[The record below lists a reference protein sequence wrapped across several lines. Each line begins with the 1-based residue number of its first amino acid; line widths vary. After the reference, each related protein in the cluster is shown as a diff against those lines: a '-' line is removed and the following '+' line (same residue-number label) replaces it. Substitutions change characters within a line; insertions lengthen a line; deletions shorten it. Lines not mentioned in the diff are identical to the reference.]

1 MANFPGLKMTAAGRE
16 LQAKA
21 QTGQLLK
28 FTRVALGDGLPPAD
42 PDALVA
48 LVNECQTLSIQ
59 RQEVPGDGTAV
70 LRVIMTNQ
78 GVTTG
83 FYMRE
88 LATFAEDPDTGAE
101 VLYSYSNAGDE
112 CDFLPA
118 EGAAVVWEG
127 IFDLVTVVGNAENV
141 TAVIDDYITIALKS
155 EVDALKPRLMPEGGT
170 VGQMVRKA
178 SNAEGDVEYFDPELD
193 GFDVRLTSIEEPR
206 TAVANQRVFTLQKT
220 VTNGLAVYING
231 ERLSREA
238 WTALSATQLQLDDPL
253 IAGTRV
259 LFVNNEEAGPGRA
272 LNVSLAGP
280 SLVYPASSNNFT
292 ITDFDSFSVY
302 TATTTVGTVTRNGAE
317 LTLDIPADAVEGT
330 LDLEVTRDN
339 VRATYRVAVG
349 AAAIA
354 APEILSPAQG
364 ATNVTFEPDLAAS
377 AFVAYPAG
385 YDSHAATRWQVARD
399 TGFTDLVFDQQ
410 GADNLTAIS
419 LAAAGVRLD
428 PATRYYVRAQYHG
441 ATLVSAWSSA
451 VAFNTATIYIRK
463 PTITSP
469 LDGADRVSP
478 GLTVTADAFSVSG
491 GSDAHDSSRWQVST
505 MADFSSVIVDS
516 GWSASHL
523 TSFKPSGLSMST
535 AYFVRVKYRGAQ
547 VGESEWS
554 SVIGFVTASQSQGVY
569 TQLTGGATGRTNAA
583 MAVVGRKMYV
593 AGGQPGQN
601 TFWEYDLDTAI
612 WKQLPTPPWGGRY
625 GAALAVVGS
634 KLYLYGG
641 YTGSYQDIT
650 YSDLWCYD
658 TVSAVWSQLPSS
670 VNARHGARASVIDQR
685 IYIIGGSK
693 GGSLNYAD
701 LQIYDIPTSKWLTG
715 QAALQTRSY
724 HAQGVIG
731 GKIYIH
737 GGRSAGNNDTTEC
750 YDPSTDQWTAKAPA
764 SLAVQLQR
772 HGTAFAVIDEKL
784 YVFGGYTGSYLNVY
798 FNDLYVYDPSGDTW
812 QALPS
817 GATKVD
823 GASGV
828 SIDGKML
835 IFAGAI
841 SSSSYTNALWSVS

>member
-21 QTGQLLK
+21 QTGQPLK

-78 GVTTG
+78 GVATG

-155 EVDALKPRLMPEGGT
+155 EVDALKPRLMPSGGT

-253 IAGTRV
+253 PAGTRV

-272 LNVSLAGP
+272 LNVSLTGP
-280 SLVYPASSNNFT
+280 TLVYPASSNSFT

-302 TATTTVGTVTRNGAE
+302 TVASTAGTVTRNGAAV
-317 LTLDIPADAVEGT
+317 TLDVPAEAEAGT
-330 LDLEVTRDN
+330 LDLVVTRDN
-339 VRATYRVAVG
+339 VRATYRLAVG

-354 APEILSPAQG
+354 APEILAPLAG
-364 ATNVTFEPDLAAS
+364 ATNVNFEPDLSAS
-377 AFVAYPAG
+377 AFVVYPSDH
-385 YDSHAATRWQVARD
+385 DSHAETRWQVARD
-399 TGFTDLVFDQQ
+399 LAFTDLVFDQQ
-410 GADNLTAIS
+410 SAGTLTAIS

-428 PATRYYVRAQYHG
+428 PSTRYYARVQYHG
-441 ATLVSAWSSA
+441 ATLVSAWSA
-451 VAFNTATIYIRK
+451 PVAFNTTAVYVRRPAIIS
-463 PTITSP
+463 PT
-469 LDGADRVSP
+469 DGAVNF
-478 GLTVTADAFSVSG
+478 TAASIKGDPFSVYG
-491 GSDAHDSSRWQVST
+491 GADTHAASRWQIST
-505 MADFSSVIVDS
+505 VVDFSTVLADSGWTASALTSWTPPAAMSPSTQYYARVQYRGVSAGDS
-516 GWSASHL
+516 GWS
-523 TSFKPSGLSMST
+523 P
-535 AYFVRVKYRGAQ
+535 VV
-547 VGESEWS
+547 
-554 SVIGFVTASQSQGVY
+554 GFVTAAP
-569 TQLTGGATGRTNAA
+569 LTGTYTTRATGPSARSGGGMASVGGYIYVCGGWGAA
-583 MAVVGRKMYV
+583 AFSDVWR
-593 AGGQPGQN
+593 
-601 TFWEYDLDTAI
+601 YDPAANS
-612 WKQLPTPPWGGRY
+612 WKQMASMP
-625 GAALAVVGS
+625 AARGDGVG
-634 KLYLYGG
+634 
-641 YTGSYQDIT
+641 
-650 YSDLWCYD
+650 C
-658 TVSAVWSQLPSS
+658 TV
-670 VNARHGARASVIDQR
+670 HD
-685 IYIIGGSK
+685 
-693 GGSLNYAD
+693 
-701 LQIYDIPTSKWLTG
+701 
-715 QAALQTRSY
+715 
-724 HAQGVIG
+724 
-731 GKIYIH
+731 GKIYVM
-737 GGRSAGNNDTTEC
+737 GGRGPGTNDYFSSVFC
-750 YDPSTDQWTAKAPA
+750 YDPASNSWSTLQSMPVALRFPVAVSIGAYIYVSGGEREEDARAVDLHRYDPAANAWIALAPRP
-764 SLAVQLQR
+764 LAVQTQGQGGAIAGRLHLIGNDGSHQAYSPDADTWSVLAPAPSTQTWAAVAVVSGLLYCHAGHGGTYPASDYRLLHEYDAASDTWRALPAGGPKIYR
-772 HGTAFAVIDEKL
+772 HEAAELDGSMYF
-784 YVFGGYTGSYLNVY
+784 FGGANPQ
-798 FNDLYVYDPSGDTW
+798 NN
-812 QALPS
+812 
-817 GATKVD
+817 
-823 GASGV
+823 
-828 SIDGKML
+828 
-835 IFAGAI
+835 
-841 SSSSYTNALWSVS
+841 NALVNWFYRID